1 MGKVESVFK
10 EYPVLDYQNIEQNI
24 QKIIDNRK
32 NVYKNQKTYR
42 ALFNCL
48 DLTSLNTTD
57 NEQNISDLVQKVN
70 RLPEEFPELPQ
81 VAAICIN
88 PSFIKS
94 VKEELT
100 ESVEIASVSGGFP
113 HAQTFMEV
121 KIAEIALCVLEG
133 ATEID
138 CVLSVGKLKEKKYG
152 EIVEELQEMKA
163 TCRDATLKIILET
176 EALSLDEIRIASI
189 LCLESGVDFIK
200 TSTGK
205 MRVGATLEAAYVML
219 VTIKDYFELRNEKKG
234 FKAAGGIS
242 TAEEAIKYYCLVDEI
257 LGSNWLNNQK
267 LRFGASRLANSLISE
282 YYGKQINYF

>member
-1 MGKVESVFK
+1 MGKIESVLK
-10 EYPVLDYQNIEQNI
+10 EYPKMDYQNIEDDI
-24 QKIIDNRK
+24 QKIIEKRANG
-32 NVYKNQKTYR
+32 YKNQKTYS

-57 NEQNISDLVQKVN
+57 NEQCISDLVQKVN
-70 RLPEEFPELPQ
+70 LLPEQFQEMPQ
-81 VAAICIN
+81 VAAICIY
-88 PSFIKS
+88 PSFIKI

-100 ESVEIASVSGGFP
+100 ESIEIASVSGGFP

-121 KIAEIALCVLEG
+121 KVAETALCVLEG
-133 ATEID
+133 ATEVD
-138 CVLSVGKLKEKKYG
+138 CVLSVGELKEKRYD

-163 TCRDATLKIILET
+163 TCRNATLKVILET
-176 EALSLDEIRIASI
+176 EALTLDEIRIASI

-205 MRVGATLEAAYVML
+205 MKVGATLEAAYVML
-219 VTIKDYFELRNEKKG
+219 HTIKDYAELRGENKG

-242 TAEEAIKYYCLVDEI
+242 TAEEAIKYYSLVDEI
-257 LGSNWLNNQK
+257 LGAEWLNNQR
-267 LRFGASRLANSLISE
+267 LRFGTSKLANSLLSE